1 MKKQLKQN
9 GKNTSKTKA
18 QKETELED
26 AFNKAIAAP
35 KKDAKVRVN
44 TWIDLDIYE
53 ALNREAEQSGKKYQ
67 TLLNQY
73 LRAAVLKEVSL
84 TDLKSLII
92 GLEKH
97 FKI

>member
-1 MKKQLKQN
+1 MEADLEAALD
-9 GKNTSKTKA
+9 KA
-18 QKETELED
+18 L
-26 AFNKAIAAP
+26 AAP
-35 KKDAKVRVN
+35 KKEAKVRVN

-53 ALNREAEQSGKKYQ
+53 ALNKEAELSGKKYQ

-73 LRAAVLKEVSL
+73 LRAAVLKEVSIS
-84 TDLKSLII
+84 DIKSLLI